1 MKKKKFDLSGP
12 FAFILAIL
20 VLLIFVPVNLIAGYY
35 DKVYD
40 MTPNKKYTLNE
51 KTVQLLDETK
61 DKEIDIYYLGKLQDL
76 KDNPEYLSLYHTLTE
91 LDARDN
97 ITLHC
102 IDPDKDVETAS
113 SLDPTG
119 ILGVSELDIFVK
131 CGTVIKKVQAE
142 RIFQKV
148 DGIQHYDGEEL
159 ISGALKTVTNG
170 SLPTV
175 YFLQG
180 HGEKSI
186 YDPGTENYSLES
198 GYGIYAQQLY
208 AKNYDVKELDL
219 DKEGAIPSNTAI
231 LLLAGPQQD
240 LTDNETSLI
249 NDYLDQGGS
258 MSFLLDPCETEGR
271 FKNIE
276 KLLEKFGILMDY
288 NLVTETLPVLQ
299 FRNREGQ
306 QDPAFMRV
314 EFIDNTAAE
323 NDYTEDL
330 TSELIMLIDNGA
342 YNAGISNTRSFTYL
356 PEASFPGASYTEVS
370 PLIASTPDFTNGIEN
385 YTVES
390 TPMGGN
396 EATAAEAEQLS
407 GTELYYGFYSY
418 NKLSGGKITVF
429 GTSEPVD
436 TEAMCPTTSGVQT
449 LILFSDTW
457 LYDTDESLGVGT
469 KLNSYDYMKF
479 PSAKKAESTIAVIV
493 VFPLA
498 VALVG
503 LIVWLRRRH
512 A

>member
-323 NDYTEDL
+323 NDYT
-330 TSELIMLIDNGA
+330 
-342 YNAGISNTRSFTYL
+342 
-356 PEASFPGASYTEVS
+356 
-370 PLIASTPDFTNGIEN
+370 
-385 YTVES
+385 
-390 TPMGGN
+390 
-396 EATAAEAEQLS
+396 
-407 GTELYYGFYSY
+407 
-418 NKLSGGKITVF
+418 
-429 GTSEPVD
+429 
-436 TEAMCPTTSGVQT
+436 
-449 LILFSDTW
+449 
-457 LYDTDESLGVGT
+457 
-469 KLNSYDYMKF
+469 
-479 PSAKKAESTIAVIV
+479 
-493 VFPLA
+493 
-498 VALVG
+498 
-503 LIVWLRRRH
+503 
-512 A
+512 